1 MYDFLSPRFAYNNS
15 ALNKNVTER
24 IMKVQKCAVF
34 YLGGGG
40 NNFRN
45 HKLKLGAFIFINK
58 SGLIFFF
65 KGADYPLCQW
75 LYRSIKNHINV
86 TSYWC
91 RHLNMEPVC

>member
-15 ALNKNVTER
+15 ALNKNVTEM

-58 SGLIFFF
+58 SGLIFFL
-65 KGADYPLCQW
+65 KVLTTHCVSGYTEAL
-75 LYRSIKNHINV
+75 RII
-86 TSYWC
+86 
-91 RHLNMEPVC
+91 